1 MRRPPAVA
9 HQFYP
14 GDSATL
20 RKTVAELTPEI
31 AENRKINALA
41 VITPHAGYIYSG
53 AVAGETIAISR
64 IPANVILLGPNHHGQ
79 GAPVALMASGSW
91 QMPMGD
97 VPINEELSAILMRN
111 SPIIHNDSLAHR
123 LEHSLEVEVPFLQY
137 SQPHLTL
144 APLVISHL
152 PLDTCMQLGKD
163 IAAAIGQYGKPVL
176 IVASS
181 DMTHYES
188 RQEASRKDRLAMDC
202 IENLDPEGLYRT
214 VNEKRITMCGI
225 MPATIALAAAVELGA
240 KRAELIR
247 YTDSG
252 ETSGDTDHVVGY
264 AGFIIS

>member
-14 GDSATL
+14 GDPATL
-20 RKTVAELTPEI
+20 QKTVNELSPEI
-31 AENRKINALA
+31 PENLKIRALA
-41 VITPHAGYIYSG
+41 VIAPHAGYIYSG
-53 AVAGETIAISR
+53 AVAGETFAKST
-64 IPANVILLGPNHHGQ
+64 IPPHVILLGPNHHGL
-79 GAPVALMASGSW
+79 GAPVALMGNGSW
-91 QMPMGD
+91 QMPMGE
-97 VPINEELSAILMRN
+97 VPIDEQLADILLRN

-123 LEHSLEVEVPFLQY
+123 SEHSLEVEVPFLQH
-137 SQPHLTL
+137 SQPNLALT
-144 APLVISHL
+144 PLVISHL
-152 PLDTCMQLGKD
+152 SLDTCMQLGKT
-163 IAAAIGQYGKPVL
+163 IADAIGQYGKPVL

-188 RQEASRKDRLAMDC
+188 RQEASRKDRLAMDR
-202 IENLDPEGLYRT
+202 IEDLDPEGLYRT
-214 VNEKRITMCGI
+214 VMEKRITMCGI

-252 ETSGDTDHVVGY
+252 ETSGDTGHVVGY